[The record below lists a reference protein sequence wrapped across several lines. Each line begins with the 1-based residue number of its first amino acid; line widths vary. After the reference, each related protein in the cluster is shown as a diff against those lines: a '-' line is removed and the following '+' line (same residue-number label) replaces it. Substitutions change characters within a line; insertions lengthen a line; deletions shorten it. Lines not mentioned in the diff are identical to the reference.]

1 VTPDASDEEAAWRD
15 LVAQYAAPTT
25 ADGTPVPWPTREDLP
40 GAAASADVTDLDAG
54 GPDTADLD
62 PPDLGATDPDTGA
75 TDPDTGA
82 ADPDTGAA
90 DLDTGAADL
99 DADAAD
105 LDADADAA
113 DGDEPEPGDA
123 PTAPSAN
130 PIPGVIPAPPQLRII
145 RPAVPVPIPADDDD
159 EHFVP
164 PIPPPLP
171 RLDPITKGAWVALFG
186 GPAYLLIAV
195 MVDWQVPGWA
205 AFCAV
210 AAFIGG
216 FATLVVHTGERPPR
230 DSGPDDGA
238 VV

>member
-1 VTPDASDEEAAWRD
+1 MTPDASDEEAAWLE
-15 LVAQYAAPTT
+15 LVAQYAAPAT
-25 ADGTPVPWPTREDLP
+25 ADGVPAPWPTREDLP
-40 GAAASADVTDLDAG
+40 GTGTAGRGRADLDSG

-62 PPDLGATDPDTGA
+62 TTDLDT
-75 TDPDTGA
+75 
-82 ADPDTGAA
+82 A
-90 DLDTGAADL
+90 DLDTTE
-99 DADAAD
+99 
-105 LDADADAA
+105 
-113 DGDEPEPGDA
+113 GDEPETGEAPAAPGTS
-123 PTAPSAN
+123 PV
-130 PIPGVIPAPPQLRII
+130 PGVIPAPPPLRII
-145 RPAVPVPIPADDDD
+145 RPASAAPVPADDD

-164 PIPPPLP
+164 PVPPPLP

-216 FATLVVHTGERPPR
+216 FATLVVHMGERPPR

>member
-1 VTPDASDEEAAWRD
+1 MTPDASDEEAAAWRD
-15 LVAQYAAPTT
+15 LVAQYAAPAA

-40 GAAASADVTDLDAG
+40 GAAARDDAADLDE

-62 PPDLGATDPDTGA
+62 APDFGAAGPDAAGPGDGGPGATEPGA
-75 TDPDTGA
+75 TEPA
-82 ADPDTGAA
+82 ADVDT
-90 DLDTGAADL
+90 
-99 DADAAD
+99 
-105 LDADADAA
+105 A
-113 DGDEPEPGDA
+113 DGDEPEAGDA
-123 PTAPSAN
+123 PTAPRPN

-145 RPAVPVPIPADDDD
+145 RPAVPAPVPADDDG

-164 PIPPPLP
+164 PVPPPLP

-216 FATLVVHTGERPPR
+216 FATLVVHMGERPPR

>member
-1 VTPDASDEEAAWRD
+1 VTPDASDDEAAWRD
-15 LVAQYAAPTT
+15 LVAQYAAPAA

-40 GAAASADVTDLDAG
+40 GAAAREAAADLDE

-62 PPDLGATDPDTGA
+62 APDFGASGPD
-75 TDPDTGA
+75 A
-82 ADPDTGAA
+82 AGPGDAA
-90 DLDTGAADL
+90 L
-99 DADAAD
+99 DATEPAVDVD
-105 LDADADAA
+105 TA
-113 DGDEPEPGDA
+113 DGDEPEAGDA
-123 PTAPSAN
+123 PTAPAPK

-145 RPAVPVPIPADDDD
+145 RPAVPAPVPADDDD
-159 EHFVP
+159 DHFVP
-164 PIPPPLP
+164 PVPPPLP
-171 RLDPITKGAWVALFG
+171 RLDPVTKGAWVALFG

-195 MVDWQVPGWA
+195 MVNWQVPGWA

-216 FATLVVHTGERPPR
+216 FATLVVHMGERPPR

>member
-1 VTPDASDEEAAWRD
+1 VTPDASDEEAAWQG
-15 LVAQYAAPTT
+15 LVAQYAAPAA

-40 GAAASADVTDLDAG
+40 GAAARADAADLDE

-62 PPDLGATDPDTGA
+62 APDFGAAGPDADGPGDAGPGATKPADVDT
-75 TDPDTGA
+75 
-82 ADPDTGAA
+82 
-90 DLDTGAADL
+90 
-99 DADAAD
+99 
-105 LDADADAA
+105 A
-113 DGDEPEPGDA
+113 DGDEPEAGDT
-123 PTAPSAN
+123 PTAPRPN

-145 RPAVPVPIPADDDD
+145 RPAVPAPVPADDDD

-164 PIPPPLP
+164 PVPPPLP

-216 FATLVVHTGERPPR
+216 FATLVVHMGDRPPR

>member
-1 VTPDASDEEAAWRD
+1 MTPDDSDEEAAWRD
-15 LVAQYAAPTT
+15 LVAQYAAPAA

-40 GAAASADVTDLDAG
+40 GAAARDDAADLDV

-62 PPDLGATDPDTGA
+62 APDF
-75 TDPDTGA
+75 
-82 ADPDTGAA
+82 
-90 DLDTGAADL
+90 
-99 DADAAD
+99 DAAGP
-105 LDADADAA
+105 DAAGPGDAGPSATKPADVDTA
-113 DGDEPEPGDA
+113 DGDEPEAGDA
-123 PTAPSAN
+123 PTAPRPN

-145 RPAVPVPIPADDDD
+145 RPAVPAPVPANDDD

-164 PIPPPLP
+164 PVPPPLP

-216 FATLVVHTGERPPR
+216 FATLVVHMGERPPR

>member
-15 LVAQYAAPTT
+15 LVAQYAAP
-25 ADGTPVPWPTREDLP
+25 AASDGAPVPWPTREDLP
-40 GAAASADVTDLDAG
+40 GAAAREGAADLDTG

-62 PPDLGATDPDTGA
+62 TPDFGATDP
-75 TDPDTGA
+75 GA
-82 ADPDTGAA
+82 AEP
-90 DLDTGAADL
+90 
-99 DADAAD
+99 DAAD
-105 LDADADAA
+105 LDSDGDAA
-113 DGDEPEPGDA
+113 DGDEPESGDS
-123 PTAPSAN
+123 PTGPSTN

-145 RPAVPVPIPADDDD
+145 RPAIPAPIPADEDD

-164 PIPPPLP
+164 PIPPPL

-195 MVDWQVPGWA
+195 MLDWQVPGWA

-216 FATLVVHTGERPPR
+216 FAALVVHMGERPPR

>member
-1 VTPDASDEEAAWRD
+1 VTPDASDEEAAWRE
-15 LVAQYAAPTT
+15 LVAQYAAPAA

-40 GAAASADVTDLDAG
+40 GAAARDDAADLDE

-62 PPDLGATDPDTGA
+62 APDF
-75 TDPDTGA
+75 
-82 ADPDTGAA
+82 
-90 DLDTGAADL
+90 
-99 DADAAD
+99 DAAGP
-105 LDADADAA
+105 DAAGSGDAGPSATKPADVDTA
-113 DGDEPEPGDA
+113 DGDEPEAGDA
-123 PTAPSAN
+123 PTAPRPN

-145 RPAVPVPIPADDDD
+145 RPAVPAPVPANDDD

-164 PIPPPLP
+164 PVPPPLP

-216 FATLVVHTGERPPR
+216 FATLVVHMGERPPR

>member
-1 VTPDASDEEAAWRD
+1 MTPDASDEEAAWRD
-15 LVAQYAAPTT
+15 LVAQYAAPAA

-40 GAAASADVTDLDAG
+40 GAAARDDAADLDE

-62 PPDLGATDPDTGA
+62 APDF
-75 TDPDTGA
+75 
-82 ADPDTGAA
+82 
-90 DLDTGAADL
+90 
-99 DADAAD
+99 DAAGP
-105 LDADADAA
+105 DAAGSGDAGPSATKPADVDPA
-113 DGDEPEPGDA
+113 DGDEPEAGDA
-123 PTAPSAN
+123 PTAPRPN

-145 RPAVPVPIPADDDD
+145 RPAVPAPVPANDDD

-164 PIPPPLP
+164 PVPPPLP

-216 FATLVVHTGERPPR
+216 FATLVVHMGERPPR

>member
-1 VTPDASDEEAAWRD
+1 MTPDASDEEAAWRD
-15 LVAQYAAPTT
+15 LVAQYTAPAT

-40 GAAASADVTDLDAG
+40 GAAASEGAADLDTE

-62 PPDLGATDPDTGA
+62 APGLGTTDPGATGPDATGPDA
-75 TDPDTGA
+75 TGPGA
-82 ADPDTGAA
+82 G
-90 DLDTGAADL
+90 DL
-99 DADAAD
+99 DADVD
-105 LDADADAA
+105 TA

-145 RPAVPVPIPADDDD
+145 RPAVPAPVPADDDD

-195 MVDWQVPGWA
+195 MLNWQVAGWA

-216 FATLVVHTGERPPR
+216 FATLVVHMGERPPR

>member
-1 VTPDASDEEAAWRD
+1 MTPDASDEEAAWRD
-15 LVAQYAAPTT
+15 LVAQYAAPAA

-40 GAAASADVTDLDAG
+40 GAAARE
-54 GPDTADLD
+54 
-62 PPDLGATDPDTGA
+62 
-75 TDPDTGA
+75 
-82 ADPDTGAA
+82 
-90 DLDTGAADL
+90 
-99 DADAAD
+99 DAAD
-105 LDADADAA
+105 LDEGPETADLDAPDFGDAGPDAPGPGDASLDAAGPGDAGLDATKPADVDTA
-113 DGDEPEPGDA
+113 DGDEPEVGDA
-123 PTAPSAN
+123 PTAPRPN

-145 RPAVPVPIPADDDD
+145 RPAVPAPIPADDD

-164 PIPPPLP
+164 PVPPPLP

-216 FATLVVHTGERPPR
+216 FATLVVHMGERPPR

>member
-1 VTPDASDEEAAWRD
+1 MTCLHQRNQSRVVAAVDSHVTDQLCVSTVPTAVLMAVLDRIHRARARD
-15 LVAQYAAPTT
+15 R
-25 ADGTPVPWPTREDLP
+25 D
-40 GAAASADVTDLDAG
+40 GAAGRTTE
-54 GPDTADLD
+54 P
-62 PPDLGATDPDTGA
+62 
-75 TDPDTGA
+75 A
-82 ADPDTGAA
+82 AEVG
-90 DLDTGAADL
+90 
-99 DADAAD
+99 
-105 LDADADAA
+105 AA
-113 DGDEPEPGDA
+113 DGDEPEAGDA
-123 PTAPSAN
+123 PTVPS
-130 PIPGVIPAPPQLRII
+130 PTPVPGVIPAPPQLRII
-145 RPAVPVPIPADDDD
+145 RPAVPAPIPADDDD

-164 PIPPPLP
+164 PVPPPLP

-216 FATLVVHTGERPPR
+216 FATLVVHMGERPPR

>member
-1 VTPDASDEEAAWRD
+1 MTPDASDEEAAWRD
-15 LVAQYAAPTT
+15 LVAQYAAPAA

-40 GAAASADVTDLDAG
+40 GAAAREAAADLDE

-62 PPDLGATDPDTGA
+62 T
-75 TDPDTGA
+75 
-82 ADPDTGAA
+82 
-90 DLDTGAADL
+90 
-99 DADAAD
+99 
-105 LDADADAA
+105 A
-113 DGDEPEPGDA
+113 DGDEPDHGDA
-123 PTAPSAN
+123 PTAPGVD
-130 PIPGVIPAPPQLRII
+130 PIPGMSPAPPQLRII
-145 RPAVPVPIPADDDD
+145 RPANPAPVPADDDE

-164 PIPPPLP
+164 PPPPPLP
-171 RLDPITKGAWVALFG
+171 RLDPLTKGAWVALFG

-210 AAFIGG
+210 AAFVGG
-216 FATLVVHTGERPPR
+216 FATLVVHMGERPPR